1 MNTTKTSLNK
11 KQQTRRNLLKGVAA
25 GAAVSA
31 FPAPWV
37 RRVNASEIILL
48 GIPSSLSTPYGVA
61 DDQDHLNGSI
71 LAQEEINAAGGILG
85 RELELFVPDVD
96 KLSPESCRQTIAA
109 CIDKKVHA
117 ISNAFL
123 FAPIPAM
130 DESAKYKCPYL
141 QGNTQRN
148 ATEAFKADPQ
158 KYSHILQTDPS
169 EVNYGWTYPLWL
181 QQMEKEQGWKPKNR
195 KIHIV
200 AEQVGYNQTILRAAR
215 ESIPKYDFE
224 LAEVTDIQYPVNDW
238 APVLQRLKE
247 VDAGAIMI
255 DHWVASEYAAFCK
268 QFVADPVKDSLV
280 YLQYGPSQPEF
291 LELGG
296 RATEGFCWS
305 TVLGVYGE
313 QIGQDFRKKYLQ
325 RFPEFGDYERNTM
338 GLVYTGNGYDIVK
351 YLEKSW
357 NATQAMDTTP
367 EDFKKNCDWIRVNP
381 DRGVCGMMDMNN
393 EYQEALHYP
402 DNGFGNQ
409 ADSHETGMS
418 QLFVQVQDIQHK
430 IIWPDS
436 ISESRMRPAP
446 WWG

>member
-1 MNTTKTSLNK
+1 MSKKNVSNNSSKMSRRSALKTM
-11 KQQTRRNLLKGVAA
+11 GVA
-25 GAAVSA
+25 GAAAAASTL
-31 FPAPWV
+31 PAPWV
-37 RRVNASEIILL
+37 RKVSASDKILL
-48 GIPSSLSTPYGVA
+48 GVPSSLSTPYGVA
-61 DDQDHLNGSI
+61 DDTDHLNGTI

-96 KLSPESCRQTIAA
+96 KLSPESARQTIAA

-130 DESAKYKCPYL
+130 DESAKYKAPYL
-141 QGNTQRN
+141 QGNTQRA
-148 ATEAFKADPQ
+148 ATEAYKANPE
-158 KYSHILQTDPS
+158 KYSHVLQTDPS
-169 EVNYGWTYPLWL
+169 EVNYGWTYPQWL
-181 QQMEKEQGWKPKNR
+181 EAMEKEAGWKPKNR

-200 AEQVGYNQTILRAAR
+200 AEQVGYNQTILKAAR
-215 ESIPKYDFE
+215 EAIPKYNFE

-238 APVLQRLKE
+238 GPVMRRLKE

-255 DHWVASEYAAFCK
+255 DHWVAAEYAAFCK
-268 QFVADPVKDSLV
+268 QFRADPVRDSLV
-280 YLQYGPSQPEF
+280 YLQYGPSQPEY

-305 TVLGVYGE
+305 TVLGVYGD
-313 QIGQDFRKKYLQ
+313 QTGQDFRKKYLK
-325 RFPEFGDYERNTM
+325 RFPEFEGNM

-351 YLEKSW
+351 YLQLAWE
-357 NATQAMDTTP
+357 ATGNP
-367 EDFKKNCDWIRVNP
+367 EDFAANVSWIRNNP
-381 DRGVCGMMDMNN
+381 YRGVCGMMDMNN

-409 ADSHETGMS
+409 ADSHETGMG
-418 QLFVQVQDIQHK
+418 QLFVQVQDVEHK
-430 IIWPDS
+430 IIWPGP
-436 ISESRMRPAP
+436 IAESTLRPAP

>member
-1 MNTTKTSLNK
+1 MTK
-11 KQQTRRNLLKGVAA
+11 RRPFSRRSVLQGLGA
-25 GAAVSA
+25 GAAATAVSSL
-31 FPAPWV
+31 PAPWV
-37 RRVNASEIILL
+37 RQANASDTILL
-48 GIPSSLSTPYGVA
+48 GVPSSLSTPYGVA
-61 DDQDHLNGSI
+61 DDTDHLNGTI

-85 RELELFVPDVD
+85 REVELFVPDVD
-96 KLSPESCRQTIAA
+96 KLSPESARQAIAA

-148 ATEAFKADPQ
+148 ATEAFRADPV
-158 KYSHILQTDPS
+158 KYSHVFQTDPS

-181 QQMEKEQGWKPKNR
+181 QEMERVQGWQPKNR

-215 ESIPKYDFE
+215 EAIPRYDFE

-238 APVLQRLKE
+238 GPVIQRLKE

-255 DHWVASEYAAFCK
+255 NHWVAAEYAAFCK
-268 QFVADPVKDSLV
+268 QFVSDPVSDSLV

-305 TVLGVYGE
+305 TVLGVYGDE
-313 QIGQDFRKKYLQ
+313 RGQAFRQKYLE
-325 RFPEFGDYERNTM
+325 RFPEFEGNM
-338 GLVYTGNGYDIVK
+338 GLVYTGNGYDILK
-351 YLEKSW
+351 YLELSW
-357 NATQAMDTTP
+357 NATGDP
-367 EDFKKNCDWIRVNP
+367 DDFAANEAWIRENP
-381 DRGVCGMMDMNN
+381 YRGVCGMMDMRN

-402 DNGFGNQ
+402 ENGFGLQ
-409 ADSHETGMS
+409 ADSPETGMG
-418 QLFVQVQDIQHK
+418 QLFVQVQDREHK
-430 IIWPDS
+430 IIWPNE
-436 ISESRMRPAP
+436 ISESTLRPAP

>member
-1 MNTTKTSLNK
+1 MRDRKRQGRRKVLKSLGAI
-11 KQQTRRNLLKGVAA
+11 GVAA
-25 GAAVSA
+25 AASN
-31 FPAPWV
+31 FPAPWIRKV
-37 RRVNASEIILL
+37 SAADKILL
-48 GIPSSLSTPYGVA
+48 GVPSSLSTPYGVA
-61 DDQDHLNGSI
+61 DDTDHLNGTI

-85 RELELFVPDVD
+85 RELDLFVPDVD
-96 KLSPESCRQTIAA
+96 KLSPESARQTIAA

-148 ATEAFKADPQ
+148 ATEAFKANPE
-158 KYSHILQTDPS
+158 KYSHVFQTDPS

-181 QQMEKEQGWKPKNR
+181 QEMERVQGWKPKNR

-215 ESIPKYDFE
+215 EAIPKYDFE
-224 LAEVTDIQYPVNDW
+224 LTEVTDIQYPVNDW
-238 APVLQRLKE
+238 SPVLRRLKE

-255 DHWVASEYAAFCK
+255 DHWVAAEYAAFCK
-268 QFVADPVKDSLV
+268 QFAADPVRDSLV

-305 TVLGVYGE
+305 TVLGIYGDE
-313 QIGQDFRKKYLQ
+313 IGQNFRKKYLK
-325 RFPEFGDYERNTM
+325 RFPEFEGNM

-351 YLEKSW
+351 YLQLAWE
-357 NATQAMDTTP
+357 ATGSP
-367 EDFKKNCDWIRVNP
+367 EDFKANCDWIRVNP
-381 DRGVCGMMDMNN
+381 YRGVCGMMDMNN

-402 DNGFGNQ
+402 DNGFDNQ
-409 ADSHETGMS
+409 ADSHETGMG
-418 QLFVQVQDIQHK
+418 QLFVQVQDVQHK
-430 IIWPDS
+430 IIWPDA
-436 ISESRMRPAP
+436 ISESKMRPAP